1 MFWGAHPPRVRF
13 DAPRVEQNPAD
24 EASAGT
30 REGARAPHLQK
41 VAVRKNLDLV
51 WVWFYKD
58 VAPMAL
64 QKS

>member
-1 MFWGAHPPRVRF
+1 VRGQVRALELG
-13 DAPRVEQNPAD
+13 DISPSWKAATHRRTPNQASPAQ
-24 EASAGT
+24 
-30 REGARAPHLQK
+30 L

-64 QKS
+64 FKGANPAK